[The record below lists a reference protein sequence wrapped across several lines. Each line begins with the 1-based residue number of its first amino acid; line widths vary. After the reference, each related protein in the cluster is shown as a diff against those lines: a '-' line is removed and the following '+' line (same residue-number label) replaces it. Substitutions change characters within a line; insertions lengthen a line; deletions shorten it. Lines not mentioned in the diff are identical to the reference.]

1 MDNKT
6 VFVVTLKGDSEIKNL
21 TRYLSDDVKRALALI
36 DDESTIEKL
45 MKRAAPSLR
54 DDLPE
59 IFNRLLDGG
68 FIQDKAQAKSGNALK
83 IATPKM
89 AIPAKKAESTGD
101 ELDFTTVMRAPTSEA
116 LAAEAA
122 KAKAQ
127 AEAEAKARAEAEAK
141 AKQVA
146 EAARLKA
153 EQEAARVRAEA
164 EAKAKQVAEA
174 ARLKAEQE
182 AARVRAEAEAAR
194 IKAEQEAAAA
204 RAQLAAAKAK
214 AEAETR
220 ARAEAEA
227 KAKREAEEARIKAEQ
242 EAARVRAE
250 AEAAR
255 IKAEQEAAAARAQL
269 AAAKAKA
276 EAEARARAEAEAKAK
291 QAAEA
296 ERLKAEQESAR
307 LHAEA
312 EATRIKA
319 EAETKPEPVELAAE
333 KPSERDDISQ
343 FKINLEPFVL
353 NDLDKFAATAASVA
367 PGAAQSTSA
376 PQEEKV
382 EPQKA
387 GEIEAVQK
395 AVAEIKAQQEIE
407 AARIKAEQEEARAKA
422 EAERVNADRK
432 AAERE
437 AADMKA
443 EAERKM
449 AEEQARVWAEAEQRA
464 KEEAQAKAEQA
475 AQQAAQ
481 IKTAPR
487 IARAR
492 RKPLPLGKIA
502 TGLFI
507 LALVL
512 VAALPYVWPT
522 KDYAVKIENQMSAR
536 LRRPVHIGQL
546 KAALLPLPKLV
557 LQDVSVGGAQEL
569 KASDVVLNFG
579 FSALFSEVKAISKM
593 EINNLAL
600 SADSFTKAL
609 GWIQAAG
616 GDPHYPVA
624 RMALRHATVS
634 GDGYNLPPVNGSADM
649 DAQGRFTKVS
659 LLSEDGKLGMELK
672 PQQSLWQVALNIK
685 DSSLPMLPGIQ
696 FNEFSAKGE
705 VSEAAANFNE
715 IEGSLYGGAL
725 TGKAN
730 LTWQNGWQLQGHA
743 NAKRLELQNALP
755 QSGIAG
761 EMEGDANFTLS
772 GAKLPQLANA
782 LNMDG
787 SLVVKKGVV
796 NDIDMVEAAASRKSA
811 AGGRTH
817 FDEMSASLQVD
828 NSGQHLRQIKI
839 SAGVM
844 SATGSVDISPNKQ
857 LSGRLNVNLTMR
869 AGMGTVPLTLNGV
882 VGKPVLH

>member
-164 EAKAKQVAEA
+164 EA
-174 ARLKAEQE
+174 
-182 AARVRAEAEAAR
+182 AR

-214 AEAETR
+214 AEAEAR

-242 EAARVRAE
+242 EATRVRAE

-312 EATRIKA
+312 EAARIKA

-395 AVAEIKAQQEIE
+395 AVAEIKTQQEIE
-407 AARIKAEQEEARAKA
+407 AARIKAEQEEARA
-422 EAERVNADRK
+422 
-432 AAERE
+432 
-437 AADMKA
+437 KA